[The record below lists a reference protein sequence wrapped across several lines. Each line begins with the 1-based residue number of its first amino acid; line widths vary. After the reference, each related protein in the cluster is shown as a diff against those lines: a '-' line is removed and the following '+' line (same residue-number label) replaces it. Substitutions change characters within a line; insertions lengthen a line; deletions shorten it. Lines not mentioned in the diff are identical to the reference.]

1 VRKDFQF
8 LDGLNE
14 REKMYP
20 PQHRDIRKMDK
31 PVVRFLPA
39 RENTLEIEI
48 ETVIVIV
55 IVQDL
60 HVQEAERGVLSD
72 EEAESRDQR
81 VQSISTAT
89 YLEAQAEVLVET
101 AQLHEVRRASV
112 IEAGAEIEIGIRREI
127 LDVLVMR
134 RSLVVGAG
142 LGAAAGDGIEV
153 EIGRGLRTEIGV
165 GARMLDARGGIEVVV
180 ETGIEREDGREVGAV
195 RELKGLRERE
205 AEVGEVGESLGGN
218 KDLGKS
224 HLLLA
229 FVAGWL
235 LALEEPLYDYVTIFK
250 DRTTASRCLGY
261 GMAATCVYS
270 RGNNHNIRTYPLT
283 LARLNGL
290 SDF

>member
-20 PQHRDIRKMDK
+20 LQLRDIKRMDK
-31 PVVRFLPA
+31 PVARFLPA
-39 RENTLEIEI
+39 RESTLEIEI
-48 ETVIVIV
+48 ETV

-101 AQLHEVRRASV
+101 AQLHEARHASV
-112 IEAGAEIEIGIRREI
+112 IEAGAEIEIEIRTEI
-127 LDVLVMR
+127 LDVPVMR

-180 ETGIEREDGREVGAV
+180 ETGIEREGGREVGAA
-195 RELKGLRERE
+195 RGLRGLRGLRERE
-205 AEVGEVGESLGGN
+205 AEVGEVGGNREGTKYLG
-218 KDLGKS
+218 
-224 HLLLA
+224 
-229 FVAGWL
+229 
-235 LALEEPLYDYVTIFK
+235 
-250 DRTTASRCLGY
+250 
-261 GMAATCVYS
+261 
-270 RGNNHNIRTYPLT
+270 
-283 LARLNGL
+283 
-290 SDF
+290 